1 MERDQT
7 RFRLPFHE
15 PASIFW
21 DETDDRFLVCHAQA
35 SSQHVGDDMILTMF
49 VTSDHGMHL
58 QDLSRKSSASD
69 ALIGVS
75 VPNLYFTKKMEFD
88 EEEVR
93 GEKSIGRFLI
103 ARSLREFSG
112 VENCDD
118 ATRKGMMD
126 FCYYLSIG
134 QMDDAFKAIRF
145 IKSESV
151 WEHMASMSVKTRRL
165 DVAAVCLGNMKNI
178 RGARALRKAQ
188 EAGESEALQC
198 AALAVELGMLVSAE
212 IVAQTIL
219 Q

>member
-1 MERDQT
+1 
-7 RFRLPFHE
+7 
-15 PASIFW
+15 
-21 DETDDRFLVCHAQA
+21 
-35 SSQHVGDDMILTMF
+35 MILTMF
-49 VTSDHGMHL
+49 VTSDHGIQL
-58 QDLSRKSSASD
+58 QDLARKSSASD
-69 ALIGVS
+69 ALIGVH
-75 VPNLYFTKKMEFD
+75 VPHLYFTKKMEFD

-112 VENCDD
+112 VENCDE

-134 QMDDAFKAIRF
+134 QMDEAFKAIRF

-188 EAGESEALQC
+188 EAGESEAIQC
-198 AALAVELGMLVSAE
+198 AVLAVELGML
-212 IVAQTIL
+212 
-219 Q
+219 